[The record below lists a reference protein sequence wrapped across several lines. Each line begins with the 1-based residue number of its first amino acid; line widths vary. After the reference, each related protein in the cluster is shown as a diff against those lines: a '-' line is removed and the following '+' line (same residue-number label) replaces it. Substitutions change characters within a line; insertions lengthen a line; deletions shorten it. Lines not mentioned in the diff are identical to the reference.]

1 MIIDDRDKSP
11 LEEFAD
17 DLQEYFTHVH
27 IEDYSQEDDEDIE
40 EEYHSMLDASSANR
54 RRARKTLTKLKAKDD
69 QLKYSKT
76 LRNGAYVRATNQERL
91 DRYE

>member
-11 LEEFAD
+11 EEEFVD
-17 DLQEYFTHVH
+17 DLQEYFTHVQ
-27 IEDYSQEDDEDIE
+27 IEDYSQEDEDIE
-40 EEYHSMLDASSANR
+40 EEYHSMLDANSANR
-54 RRARKTLTKLKAKDD
+54 RRAQKTLDKLKANED

-76 LRNGAYVRATNQERL
+76 GRNGADIRATNQEIL